1 MTIGWWRH
9 AGVPVSDAVLGAPG
23 ALAVCGGLVLL
34 VVVLIPFV
42 GKGVN
47 GARRW
52 IPLGV
57 MNFQPSELA
66 KLAVLIYA
74 ADYMVRKMDV
84 KERFFKAVAPM
95 AVALGWSAC
104 CCWPSPTWA
113 PSW

>member
-1 MTIGWWRH
+1 
-9 AGVPVSDAVLGAPG
+9 
-23 ALAVCGGLVLL
+23 
-34 VVVLIPFV
+34 V

-52 IPLGV
+52 MPLGV

-66 KLAVLIYA
+66 KLAVLLYA

-84 KERFFKAVAPM
+84 KERFFRAVLPM
-95 AVALGWSAC
+95 AVAWRWSAC

>member
-1 MTIGWWRH
+1 MRSWEFW
-9 AGVPVSDAVLGAPG
+9 APWLFAVS
-23 ALAVCGGLVLL
+23 LVLL
-34 VVVLIPFV
+34 VVVLMPQV
-42 GKGVN
+42 GTMVN

-52 IPLGV
+52 IPLG
-57 MNFQPSELA
+57 MLSFQPSELA

-95 AVALGWSAC
+95 AAALAWSAC
-104 CCWPSPTWA
+104 CCWPSPTWV